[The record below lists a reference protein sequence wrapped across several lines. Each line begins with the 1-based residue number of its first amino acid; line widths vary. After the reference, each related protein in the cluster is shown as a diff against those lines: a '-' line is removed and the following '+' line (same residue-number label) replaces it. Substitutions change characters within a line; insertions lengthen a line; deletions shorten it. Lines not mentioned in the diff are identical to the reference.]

1 MSDFDTIPKE
11 LRRRDQWLMWDA
23 SADTPRRPHWK
34 GNFTISWSDP
44 DAWHSFEDAVEAANE
59 KESWGIGYV
68 TALDNDD
75 HARGIY
81 GVIDIDGGNR
91 ETGAEKLKEW
101 VPSLQPFVDD
111 GAYIEFSPSGDGLHI
126 PFVGHTPPDW
136 WADCQLGD
144 HEGVDVLTNKFCTF
158 TGNAASV
165 SGTEVTDVDPEPWL
179 YEAYEG
185 IKGESPEPQTT
196 AEETVDRSSSYS
208 SDDEWLD
215 DDLVAD
221 ALDHIDADCAYPEWR
236 NVAFAVH
243 DYDPGVGGKGLFES
257 WSRGG
262 TKWDKDS
269 SRYINAIW
277 EKADQ
282 GSGVTVGT
290 LVHKATQNGW
300 EPFDGR
306 RSKPSFDA
314 SQEDG
319 TEDGQT
325 AAETDGGTAAAS
337 QPDDDR
343 GDDRGATG
351 RSERPLRERVRE
363 HVSMYEADEEMAKS
377 TVIYRTALDILDEHD
392 FVHPPEDARGWR
404 HTLYRYDPDEGIY
417 TPDGERFLGEL
428 AERLLGD
435 FLTNQQV
442 RELVG
447 RVTRLSGVERDEIQT
462 PPNRLVVANGIVD
475 LHTGEL
481 DEWTA
486 DEYHRTKLDVPYD
499 PDAECPR
506 IDEFFHEIV
515 RDNDV
520 RTLYQLAA
528 HCLYREYLNEK
539 AAMLVGDGQNG
550 KSVFLSLLVEFLGE
564 HNVSHRSLQ
573 DLDGERFAAN
583 SLEGKLANL
592 HPDMGDESVR
602 DLGTFKKLTGRDTM
616 TADVKYEKPIQFENH
631 ATLIFA
637 ANRMPA
643 MQEDTHALWRRWIYL
658 NFPFKFSDDDPGAKD
673 PVPKRVLMRE
683 LTDEAEMQGLLS
695 RCVDEISAW
704 WDGRD
709 LFDDVMPPS
718 EVRKKMKRAS
728 EPIYDFAVT
737 CLEPADDDDWLKKED
752 VRQCYREYARQED
765 LPTQPDNVFVERLL
779 GVRDLQLESAQ
790 RRENGQRVTAY
801 TGVQFSSRGRQVLG
815 LDEPD
820 DGGQSTVGGSGA
832 KGRRRDITEIVREL
846 TTDGEGVSEDMVKG
860 RAAGQMDINLAERTI
875 EDALKHGNIYR
886 DEDGLHPS
894 D

>member
-1 MSDFDTIPKE
+1 MSFDSIPKE

-23 SADTPRRPHWK
+23 SADTPRRPHWR
-34 GNFTISWSDP
+34 GNFRVSWSDP
-44 DAWHSFEDAVEAANE
+44 DAWHSFEEAVDAAEE
-59 KESWGIGYV
+59 KEPWGIGYV

-75 HARGIY
+75 HPRGIY

-111 GAYIEFSPSGDGLHI
+111 GAYIELSPSGDGLHI
-126 PFVGHTPPDW
+126 PFVGHSPPEW

-158 TGNAASV
+158 TGNTATV
-165 SGTEVTDVDPEPWL
+165 SGSEVTDADPEPWL
-179 YEAYEG
+179 YEAYEA
-185 IKGESPEPQTT
+185 INGETPEPATT
-196 AEETVDRSSSYS
+196 TEAATDRSSSYS
-208 SDDEWLD
+208 PDDEWLD
-215 DDLVAD
+215 DGLVEE
-221 ALDHIDADCAYPEWR
+221 ALDHIDADCPYPEWR
-236 NVAFAVH
+236 DVAFAVH
-243 DYDPGVGGKGLFES
+243 DYDSGIGGKGLFES

-277 EKADQ
+277 EQADQ
-282 GSGVTVGT
+282 GSGITVGT
-290 LVHKATQNGW
+290 LVHKATANGW
-300 EPFDGR
+300 EPFGGR
-306 RSKPSFDA
+306 GKPSFDA
-314 SQEDG
+314 AEEDAAE
-319 TEDGQT
+319 T
-325 AAETDGGTAAAS
+325 AETDGGAAAA
-337 QPDDDR
+337 PTP
-343 GDDRGATG
+343 GDDTDAESESTQ
-351 RSERPLRERVRE
+351 RSDRDLYERVRE
-363 HVSMYEADEEMAKS
+363 HVSAYQADDEMQKS
-377 TVIYRTALDILDEHD
+377 TVIYRTALDILDEHH
-392 FVHPPEDARGWR
+392 FVHPPEDVRGWR
-404 HTLYRYDPDEGIY
+404 HTLYRYDDEEGIY
-417 TPDGERFLGEL
+417 SPDGERFLGEL

-447 RVTRLSGVERDEIQT
+447 RVTRLSGVERDEIHT

-475 LHTGEL
+475 LRTGEL
-481 DEWTA
+481 DDWTPHEHHRTRL
-486 DEYHRTKLDVPYD
+486 DVEYH

-506 IDEFFHEIV
+506 IDEFFSEIV

-520 RTLYQLAA
+520 GTLYQLAA
-528 HCLYREYLNEK
+528 HCIYREYINEK

-564 HNVSHRSLQ
+564 YNVSHRSLQ

-602 DLGTFKKLTGRDTM
+602 DLGVFKKLTGRDSM
-616 TADVKYEKPIQFENH
+616 TADVKYEKPIKFENH
-631 ATLIFA
+631 ATLVFA

-658 NFPFKFSDDDPGAKD
+658 NFPYKFSADDPDAKD

-683 LTDEAEMQGLLS
+683 LTDESELEGLLA
-695 RCVDEISAW
+695 RCVDELSAW

-737 CLEPADDDDWLKKED
+737 CLEPADDDDWLAKED
-752 VRQCYREYARQED
+752 VRQCYREYARAED
-765 LPTQPDNVFVERLL
+765 LPTQPDNVFGERLL
-779 GVRDLQLESAQ
+779 GVRDLQLESVQ
-790 RRENGQRVTAY
+790 RRVEGKRVTAY
-801 TGVQFSSRGRQVLG
+801 SGVQFSSRGRQVLG
-815 LDEPD
+815 LDESD
-820 DGGQSTVGGSGA
+820 DDNQATVDGGGSKA
-832 KGRRRDITEIVREL
+832 RRRDITQIVRDL
-846 TTDGEGVSEDMVKG
+846 EGDAPAQRGMVLG
-860 RAAGQMDINLAERTI
+860 RASAQMDINLAKRTI
-875 EDALKHGNIYR
+875 DDALKHGDIY
-886 DEDGLHPS
+886 EDGDDAYRAS